1 MTTESAWRSAVAFVG
16 AFVGAA
22 ALLTASTS
30 FAQSGHLH
38 QPDALVQTSSPR
50 GYAPLKVEGG
60 SVAGFALEVSS
71 AEVRTLQRT
80 IRTFGVITF
89 DETRTS
95 HVHPKV
101 RGTLE
106 SVSANFVGKSVKQ
119 GEQLAEIYSPA
130 VYAAQLELV
139 AILKQGRGAGDP
151 LVESARRRLQLWD
164 VPTSQ
169 IERIVQNQKAAR
181 TFTLLAP
188 RSGTVLARQALNGMY
203 VAPETELVVV
213 SDLSVVW
220 ALIDLYE
227 GDLPLVRAGTAVK
240 LTIEGVP
247 KVREGQ
253 VAFLPPSID
262 ESTRTLKARVVL
274 ANEAGN
280 LRPGAFVQATLDVD
294 LGSALVVP
302 SQAVIRAG
310 TRNLVFVVSGE
321 HVEPR
326 EVQLGASAGEFVQVL
341 SGLKE
346 GEAVATT
353 AQFLLDSES
362 RLRATSGPGGG
373 HAGH

>member
-1 MTTESAWRSAVAFVG
+1 MTPVKTCRLVVAI
-16 AFVGAA
+16 ATL
-22 ALLTASTS
+22 LLTASIS
-30 FAQSGHLH
+30 FAQDPPSGHLH
-38 QPDALVQTSSPR
+38 QPDASVQPSSPQ

-60 SVAGFALEVSS
+60 SVAGLALKVSS
-71 AEVRTLQRT
+71 VEVRSLQRT
-80 IRTFGVITF
+80 IRTFGVVTF

-106 SVSANFVGKSVKQ
+106 SVSANFVGKTVKQ

-151 LVESARRRLQLWD
+151 LFESARRRLQLWD